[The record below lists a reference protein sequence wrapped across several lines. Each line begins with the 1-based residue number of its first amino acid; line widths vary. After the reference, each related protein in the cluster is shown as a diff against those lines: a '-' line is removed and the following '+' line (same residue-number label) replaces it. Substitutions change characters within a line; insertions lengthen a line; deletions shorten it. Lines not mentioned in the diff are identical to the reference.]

1 MKKNNHSIR
10 WADRNLAKDWYT
22 IKSEAQFKAL
32 PKEQQ
37 DYWNKQP
44 TISYKLNSHGFRSDE
59 FSEEECRESITF
71 LGCSNTYG
79 SHLHKENTWSYL
91 VAKELNLKEI
101 NLGIPAGS
109 LDSAFRVYNE
119 WQPIHKSKI
128 TCLFI
133 PPGSRMET
141 TGEGCWDNIGQW
153 NLARTDTSAET
164 RLFIADL
171 LSDINQ
177 EVRTDRNIAAIKYI
191 AQETQS
197 KLIVMNYNE
206 ALLSLLVD
214 TARDGFHPGPKS
226 NRFLADKFIQMIG
239 NIEFI
244 K

>member
-1 MKKNNHSIR
+1 MKKNNHFNI
-10 WADRNLAKDWYT
+10 WAGLNAP
-22 IKSEAQFKAL
+22 EAQFKAL
-32 PKEQQ
+32 PKEHQ

-91 VAKELNLKEI
+91 VANELNLKEI
-101 NLGIPAGS
+101 NLGICGGS

-133 PPGSRMET
+133 PPCSRMET
-141 TGEGCWDNIGQW
+141 IRNGRWNNIGQW
-153 NLARTDTSAET
+153 NLDRTDTSAEM

-171 LSDINQ
+171 LSDISQ

-197 KLIVMNYNE
+197 KLIVMKYDE
-206 ALLSLLVD
+206 AFRVSFVD
-214 TARDGFHPGPKS
+214 KARDGIHPGPKS
-226 NRFLADKFIQMIG
+226 NRLLADKFIQMIG
-239 NIEFI
+239 NIM
-244 K
+244 

>member
-1 MKKNNHSIR
+1 MKKNNHLNI
-10 WADRNLAKDWYT
+10 WAGLNDP
-22 IKSEAQFKAL
+22 EAQFKAL
-32 PKEQQ
+32 PKEHQ

-91 VAKELNLKEI
+91 VANELNLKEI
-101 NLGIPAGS
+101 NLGICAGS

-133 PPGSRMET
+133 PPGSRMEMIRL
-141 TGEGCWDNIGQW
+141 GRWNNIGQW
-153 NLARTDTSAET
+153 TLDRNDTSVET

-171 LSDINQ
+171 LSDISQ

-197 KLIVMNYNE
+197 KLIVMKYDK
-206 ALLSLLVD
+206 AFLASFVD
-214 TARDGFHPGPKS
+214 KARDGVHPGPKS
-226 NRFLADKFIQMIG
+226 NRLLADKFIEAIG
-239 NIEFI
+239 EL
-244 K
+244 

>member
-1 MKKNNHSIR
+1 MKKNNHFNR
-10 WADRNLAKDWYT
+10 WSYSNDP
-22 IKSEAQFKAL
+22 EAQFKAL
-32 PKEQQ
+32 SKEHQ

-44 TISYKLNSHGFRSDE
+44 TISYKLNSYGFRSDE
-59 FSEEECRESITF
+59 FFEEECRESITF

-91 VAKELNLKEI
+91 VANELNLKEI
-101 NLGIPAGS
+101 NLGICGGS

-141 TGEGCWDNIGQW
+141 IRHGRWNNIGQW
-153 NLARTDTSAET
+153 TLDRTDTSAET

-171 LSDINQ
+171 LSDISQ

-206 ALLSLLVD
+206 VFVSFVD
-214 TARDGFHPGPKS
+214 KARDGLHPGPKS

-239 NIEFI
+239 NII
-244 K
+244 